1 MKDFGFIDPGFDVK
15 HSSTYYLSIQ
25 LALDGF
31 SFSVLDVLSN
41 TFILFRHKS
50 LNPAADGLPADYYC
64 QYVYDFLISEKAFKF
79 PYKGVGIIYISPYS
93 TMVPLAIF
101 EKSKAET
108 LFESN
113 HGKLDNIDIL
123 SNKLKNHDMVNVFA
137 IPDCLLRILSRQFI
151 NFKLYHQAT
160 PLIINA
166 ITDNTNHKR
175 GLRIYINQ
183 NKKIVDICAVNSGQL
198 VLFNSFGYN
207 SESDI
212 LYFLVNI
219 AEQLQNIGTV
229 EEVVLSGKTQLNE
242 NLQAQ
247 IGKYFKPV
255 SLFHP
260 SEKFKFSDSFEE
272 FTGSDFSLLFNM
284 HSCE

>member
-41 TFILFRHKS
+41 TFILFKHKS
-50 LNPAADGLPADYYC
+50 IPTDEGGLAADYYC

-79 PYKGVGIIYISPYS
+79 PYKGIGIIYISPYS

-101 EKSKAET
+101 DKAKAEK
-108 LFESN
+108 LFEAN
-113 HGKLDNIDIL
+113 HGKMSNIDIL
-123 SNKLKNHDMVNVFA
+123 SNKLKNLDMVNVFA

-166 ITDNTNHKR
+166 ITDNSNYKR

-183 NKKIVDICAVNSGQL
+183 NKKIVDMLVVNSGRL
-198 VLFNSFGYN
+198 MLFNSFGYN

-212 LYFLVNI
+212 LYYLVNI
-219 AEQLQNIGTV
+219 AEQLQNIGPV
-229 EEVVLSGKTQLNE
+229 EEVVLSGKIQLNE
-242 NLQAQ
+242 ILQAQ

-255 SLFHP
+255 SLFNP

-272 FTGSDFSLLFNM
+272 FTGSGFSLLFNM